1 MILGLGLLACGNNS
15 AEKAEKGATFM
26 ESNYGQMPDGRAV
39 SLYTLTNKS
48 GVEMTVT
55 DYGGIIVSLK
65 VPDRNGN
72 MGDVVLGYDKLDSY
86 LEDTPY
92 LGAIIGRYGNRIGMG
107 KFSLDGTEY
116 TLATNNG
123 ANHLHGGE
131 KGFDKVLWKGEP
143 FKNDNGVGIVFTY
156 TSKDGEEGYP
166 GNLAVKVTYTLGN
179 DNSLRFDYEAT
190 TDKTTVCNLTQHS
203 YFNLAGHDSGTILN
217 QELMIKSD
225 YYTPVDDGLIPTG
238 ELRPVA
244 GTPFDFNQP
253 TQIGARITDENQ
265 QLTYGLG
272 YDHNWVLKREKDG
285 DLELAATLFDS
296 GSGRLMEVW
305 TEEPGLQF
313 YSGNFLDGSHI
324 GKGGKAYQHRTGLCL
339 ETQHYPDSPNQP
351 DFPSVTLQPGETYQ
365 TTTVYKFKTR

>member
-1 MILGLGLLACGNNS
+1 
-15 AEKAEKGATFM
+15 M